1 MKFRF
6 LATLLLIVSLSC
18 VQQNSKTLSILH
30 YAPDQAA
37 VLIKINDLEAFK
49 NTVTD
54 NSFLAALKPSNVYN
68 HVLQSVSYLQY
79 IQPHSESLLA
89 FSEVNNQKFEF
100 VFITNYSDR
109 LFQLDSLKNK
119 TVETLEF
126 ANATF
131 DAYQIDDHTFYTHL
145 VNDKLIISSSKLLL
159 EKYDGKRLTDPS
171 EVLEKLYN
179 NSNSLKPATIFWHPK
194 YFNKFIASTLSE
206 KSSINISSFSDWV
219 SADLNADNN
228 KLHLTGVSIANDS
241 TWNYID
247 LFANTKPMANN
258 TIRFAPSSAEA
269 ILSYTFDDYQ
279 VFAENQQLSTGITK
293 PLNPDLDAIEEIGII
308 YTNDQ
313 QAILLN
319 TYGSAVISDY
329 LISQKKSGIEF
340 QGKEI
345 ILLKNT
351 NFLSERLHPLVYDFK
366 SNYVAIL
373 EDAFIFTQD
382 LDFLKVILTNFRD
395 GKTFDKGILYQSLYE
410 TIAKESSMLFMTNGE
425 NLNSFAS
432 QNFAASVS
440 RDLKKTSL
448 TDFGFVMQS
457 ITDKNLY
464 HTNVVVQQL
473 NQPLK
478 KRTISSRFNI
488 VLENEI
494 ATTPQFV
501 KNHLNGKQEVLVQDE
516 KNVLYLISDIGKIL
530 WKKQL
535 QSLIQG
541 RVHQVDIFKN
551 GRLQMAF
558 TTNNELMVLDRNGTE
573 VRQFT
578 KIFKGGNLNPL
589 AVFDYENKKN
599 YRFVVTQ
606 NEKTFMYDNKASIVK
621 GFKYTKAE
629 QPIIDAPKHLVIGNK
644 DYLVFKL
651 KDGSLKLLNRVGD
664 VRTKVSEKIDFSNNE
679 VFVYNNRFT
688 LTDKK
693 GMLFQINDRGK
704 ISKTPLN
711 FSSDHGLF
719 ATGRSLVTMNENIL
733 NIKGKPIE
741 LEMGVYTPPHIFYI
755 NNKIYVA
762 VTDLQNE
769 KLYLY
774 DSQGEKIPGFP
785 IHGVSQIDLND
796 VNKDKNINIVVQENE
811 YSLIVYRI

>member
-6 LATLLLIVSLSC
+6 LATLLLIFSLNC
-18 VQQNSKTLSILH
+18 VQQDNQTLSILH
-30 YAPDQAA
+30 YAPDHAA
-37 VLIKINDLEAFK
+37 VLIKINDFQEFK
-49 NTVTD
+49 NTLLNNT
-54 NSFLAALKPSNVYN
+54 FLTSLKSSRVYDD
-68 HVLQSVSYLQY
+68 VLQTSSYLQY
-79 IQPHSESLLA
+79 INPQSESLLT
-89 FSEVNNQKFEF
+89 FSEVNDQKFEF
-100 VFITNYSDR
+100 VFITDDSDQ

-126 ANATF
+126 ANTTF
-131 DAYQIDDHTFYTHL
+131 DAYQIDDHTFYTHTL
-145 VNDKLIISSSKLLL
+145 NDKLIISSSKLLL
-159 EKYDGKRLTDPS
+159 EKYDDKILHTPS
-171 EVLEKLYN
+171 EVLKKLYN
-179 NSNSLKPATIFWHPK
+179 NSNASKPASIFWHPN
-194 YFNKFIASTLSE
+194 YFNKFVASSLSE
-206 KSSINISSFSDWV
+206 KSVIDISSFSDWV
-219 SADLNADNN
+219 SADLNTDPD
-228 KLHLTGVSIANDS
+228 KLHLSGISIANDS

-258 TIRFAPSSAEA
+258 TIRFAPSSTEA

-279 VFAENQQLSTGITK
+279 AFAKNQLRTTTNHQ
-293 PLNPDLDAIEEIGII
+293 PLTPELDAVEEIGII
-308 YTNDQ
+308 YANEQ
-313 QAILLN
+313 QAILIN
-319 TYGSAVISDY
+319 TFGSEMISDY
-329 LISQKKSGIEF
+329 LVSQKNSGIEF

-345 ILLKNT
+345 ILLDNT
-351 NFLSERLHPLVYDFK
+351 NFLTERLNPLVKNFK
-366 SNYVAIL
+366 SQYVAVI
-373 EDAFIFTQD
+373 EDAFVFAENI
-382 LDFLKVILTNFRD
+382 DFLKVILTNYKD
-395 GKTFDKGILYQSLYE
+395 GKTFDKGILYQSLNE
-410 TIAKESSMLFMTNGE
+410 TIAKESSVLFITNRKHI
-425 NLNSFAS
+425 NSFAS
-432 QNFAASVS
+432 QNFAATVS
-440 RDLKKTSL
+440 RDLKEIPL
-448 TDFGFVMQS
+448 TDYGFALQS

-464 HTNVVVQQL
+464 HTNLVVQEL
-473 NQPLK
+473 NQRSK
-478 KRTISSRFNI
+478 KRAISSRFSI
-488 VLENEI
+488 SLENEI

-501 KNHLNGKQEVLVQDE
+501 QNHLNGKKEVLVQDK

-578 KIFKGGNLNPL
+578 KTFKGGNLNPL
-589 AVFDYENKKN
+589 AVFDYENNKN

-606 NEKTFMYDNKASIVK
+606 NEKTFMYDSKASIVK
-621 GFKYTKAE
+621 GFKYTDAK
-629 QPIIDAPKHLVIGNK
+629 QPIIAAPKHLVIGNK

-664 VRTKVSEKIDFSNNE
+664 VRTKVNEKIDFSNNE
-679 VFVYNNRFT
+679 VFVYKNRFT

-693 GMLFQINDRGK
+693 GMLFEITDRGA

-711 FSSDHGLF
+711 FSNDHGLF
-719 ATGRSLVTMNENIL
+719 ATARSLATMNENIL
-733 NIKGKPIE
+733 KIKGKPIE

-774 DSQGEKIPGFP
+774 DSQAKKIPGFP

-796 VNKDKNINIVVQENE
+796 VNKDKTIEIVVQENK
-811 YSLIVYRI
+811 YSLVVYSI